1 MWQLVVPGSI
11 AAPVL
16 LVILSLCGFSGALA
30 TRLIDPLITSIAADF
45 ATSVGVVALLSSAFA
60 LPFGLCQP
68 ILGPIGDSIGKT
80 WVIKLATSVL
90 ALCLLASAL
99 APGLTVL
106 FASRVLGGVAAGG
119 IMPVCMAVI
128 GDSFPLAVRQVA
140 MSRYIGATLIGQLVG
155 VSVGGIVAE
164 WIGWRGVLGCAAG
177 LGVLAAAAAIA
188 MLPRGA
194 QSPTPLR
201 VDEAAARYRLVL
213 GNPRSFVCF
222 GVVFLEGMAIYGI
235 MPFIG
240 DLLRSRGAGGLRE
253 AGFVIGGLG
262 IGGLLYAFVVPV
274 ILRFARRPAMMAAG
288 GLLAATGLGGVG
300 QEVAWP
306 VQMACM
312 MVLGFGFFLL
322 HNSVQTEVTELAPS
336 ARASSFSLHAF
347 SFFLGQA
354 LGPIV
359 YGLALPSAGAPISL
373 VGGAAILAGTGLA
386 ASRLLGPPSRDET

>member
-1 MWQLVVPGSI
+1 M
-11 AAPVL
+11 
-16 LVILSLCGFSGALA
+16 AL
-30 TRLIDPLITSIAADF
+30 
-45 ATSVGVVALLSSAFA
+45 
-60 LPFGLCQP
+60 
-68 ILGPIGDSIGKT
+68 
-80 WVIKLATSVL
+80 
-90 ALCLLASAL
+90 
-99 APGLTVL
+99 
-106 FASRVLGGVAAGG
+106 
-119 IMPVCMAVI
+119 I

-177 LGVLAAAAAIA
+177 LAVLAAAAAIA

-201 VDEAAARYRLVL
+201 LDEAAGRYRLVL

-222 GVVFLEGMAIYGI
+222 GVVFLEGLAIYGI
-235 MPFIG
+235 TPYIG
-240 DLLRSRGAGGLRE
+240 DLLQSRSAGGLRE

-288 GLLAATGLGGVG
+288 GLIAATGLGGVG

-312 MVLGFGFFLL
+312 IVLGFGFFLL